1 MDNPPNSRLFIV
13 CAKTHTEEEMREHF
27 EKFGPIEDI
36 WCVKDKVTNKSK
48 GVCYVKYTK
57 FSNAAKAMEESDG
70 RPLPGQSNNRT
81 IKVGIIRDLVCIW
94 GIGSDKKLWR
104 SRMGDLCFR

>member
-81 IKVGIIRDLVCIW
+81 IKVGIIRDLVC
-94 GIGSDKKLWR
+94 
-104 SRMGDLCFR
+104 MGGRE